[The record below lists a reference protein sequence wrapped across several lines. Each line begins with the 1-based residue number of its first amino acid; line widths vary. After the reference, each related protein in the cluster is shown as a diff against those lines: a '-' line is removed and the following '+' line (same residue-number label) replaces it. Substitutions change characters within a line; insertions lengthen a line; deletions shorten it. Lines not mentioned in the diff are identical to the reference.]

1 MRIHDIS
8 VKYFLKLLVLRR
20 RSTGVFIAGEHDKEN
35 DIWDSNVP
43 CGASGAII
51 MNGKRWKH
59 WRNTR
64 KFIRVLEKLGV
75 DFSDS
80 GDNTDEK
87 SWVNRI
93 LEQAAWVS
101 DAGYSSRLLKTQ
113 AQINALHSQINPHF
127 LYNTLEMIRS
137 QALDRDVPE
146 IADMAETLAN
156 MFRYNIGQPQSL
168 ATFEQELE
176 NVKNYFL
183 IQQYRFQNRFE
194 LQIDIDSEDSE
205 ILECQIPRL
214 TIQPIVEN
222 AVHHGL
228 ERRSGKG
235 MVRISAFLTEQRLI
249 IRISDDGAGMS
260 RTQAEALREKL
271 NAGMDG
277 LITSG
282 TRHGIALVNISERLK
297 LYFGEE
303 YGLSFSSAEQCGT
316 IVELTLPRKV
326 EKTFKN
332 STEKV
337 MES

>member
-127 LYNTLEMIRS
+127 LYNTLDTIYMLARINGEEKTMKMI
-137 QALDRDVPE
+137 QALSKYLRLSLSKGRE
-146 IADMAETLAN
+146 IVTVED
-156 MFRYNIGQPQSL
+156 
-168 ATFEQELE
+168 ELE
-176 NVKNYFL
+176 NVKSYME
-183 IQQYRFQNRFE
+183 IQQIRNENLFRYEIECGEE
-194 LQIDIDSEDSE
+194 LKTRW
-205 ILECQIPRL
+205 ILKLIL
-214 TIQPIVEN
+214 QPIVEN
-222 AVHHGL
+222 AVKYGFCDIFEGGL
-228 ERRSGKG
+228 
-235 MVRISAFLTEQRLI
+235 
-249 IRISDDGAGMS
+249 IRISVTEQAGQLTFSVYNNGTPMEE
-260 RTQAEALREKL
+260 QMAEKL
-271 NAGMDG
+271 NG
-277 LITSG
+277 LSEIPVSKMKDSFEDKKHGYGVINIIT
-282 TRHGIALVNISERLK
+282 RLRLK
-297 LYFGEE
+297 YGEDVRFFYE
-303 YGLSFSSAEQCGT
+303 SDTNGTVCVIQIPDDGKENSEQ
-316 IVELTLPRKV
+316 
-326 EKTFKN
+326 
-332 STEKV
+332 
-337 MES
+337 

>member
-1 MRIHDIS
+1 
-8 VKYFLKLLVLRR
+8 
-20 RSTGVFIAGEHDKEN
+20 
-35 DIWDSNVP
+35 
-43 CGASGAII
+43 

-277 LITSG
+277 IITSG
-282 TRHGIALVNISERLK
+282 TRHGIALVNINERLK

-316 IVELTLPRKV
+316 NVELILPRKV